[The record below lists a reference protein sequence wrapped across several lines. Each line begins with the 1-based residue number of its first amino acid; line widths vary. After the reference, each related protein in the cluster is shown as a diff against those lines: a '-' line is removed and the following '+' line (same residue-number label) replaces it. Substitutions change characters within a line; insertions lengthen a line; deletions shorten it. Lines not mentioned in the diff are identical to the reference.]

1 MTAPSAGGD
10 SPVDRISRRSL
21 LARLAGSGSMLA
33 LGRGAYAKSG
43 RMVSVRDFGARGD
56 GAHDDTQSFQDAID
70 ALRSGGTV
78 EVPSGIYR
86 IDPLRSVRLRSGVH
100 LKMARGA
107 ELHAIPNAAPRAYVL
122 LVQAVTD
129 VRISGGRIVGDRDR
143 HLGTEG
149 EWGHG
154 IAIYDGVRVV
164 VRDTHI
170 SRCWGDGIS
179 IGGKKRGRDDLR
191 PSMDVEIAN
200 VKFIGN
206 RRQGLTVGRS
216 RRVWVHDCE
225 MADTGGTA
233 PMAGIDVEPD
243 KGDIAKD
250 VRIERCLVRRNRGP
264 GIQVWHDTHDVLIR
278 DCTIE
283 DNRNPG
289 ILAVGANGLS
299 IRGNRIRDNA
309 KVGIALRKQT
319 RNVDISG
326 NTFSDNAPGR
336 PRKPTFGSDPRW
348 AHHLEVAADAYLP
361 KVSADNR
368 LD

>member
-1 MTAPSAGGD
+1 MADRPGGAL
-10 SPVDRISRRSL
+10 ISRRSL
-21 LARLAGSGSMLA
+21 LARLAGTGTMLA
-33 LGRGAYAKSG
+33 LGREAFAKSA
-43 RMVSVRDFGARGD
+43 RKVSVRDFGAHGD
-56 GAHDDTQSFQDAID
+56 GANDDTQAFQQAID
-70 ALRSGGTV
+70 ALPDGGTV
-78 EVPSGIYR
+78 NVPSGIYR
-86 IDPLRSVRLRSGVH
+86 IDPLHSVRLRSGIH

-143 HLGTEG
+143 HLGTDG

-164 VRDTHI
+164 VRDMQI

-179 IGGKKRGRDDLR
+179 IGGKKRSRDDLR
-191 PSMDVEIAN
+191 PSTDIEIAN

-243 KGDIAKD
+243 KGDMAKD
-250 VRIERCLVRRNRGP
+250 VRIERCLVRRNLGP
-264 GIQVWHDTHDVLIR
+264 GIQVWHDTQDVLIR

-289 ILAVGANGLS
+289 ILAVGTQGLS
-299 IRGNRIRDNA
+299 IRGNRIRGNA
-309 KVGIALRKQT
+309 KVGIALRKQA

-336 PRKPTFGSDPRW
+336 PRKPTFGTDPRW
-348 AHHLEVAADAYLP
+348 AHNLEVAEDASLP
-361 KVSADNR
+361 KVSGDNR